1 MAGPF
6 RVLTTPA
13 FEREFRAISRK
24 ESAPVRALEE
34 RFEILSNDPHNRNG
48 RLPIK
53 KRAGLKLGEG
63 Q

>member
-24 ESAPVRALEE
+24 GSAPIRALEE
-34 RFEILSNDPHNRNG
+34 LIEILSNDPTTATDATR
-48 RLPIK
+48 
-53 KRAGLKLGEG
+53 
-63 Q
+63 